1 MARAE
6 SAAPLPGG
14 AAGAGPPGL
23 PGPAGRPE
31 DGLRRAIVGTAGHI
45 DHGKT
50 SLVLALTGID
60 CDRWAEEKA
69 RGITIDLGFAH
80 LTEAGVQLGFVDVP
94 GHERFLHNA
103 LAGLGGIRVMLL
115 VIAADEGVKPQTR
128 EHLAI
133 CSLLGIPAAVVAL
146 TKSDLATPDLLEL
159 AELEA
164 GELLASTPFAGA
176 PVLRVSSVTGE
187 GISELK
193 AALLELGARHAVA
206 AQPGLVARLPIDRA
220 FHLHGLGAVV
230 TGTLAGGAVSAGDA
244 LELLPAEAGV
254 DGPLRVR
261 SIQVHGQPREQALAG
276 ERTSLQVTGAPL
288 AALRRGL
295 QLGAPGAFA
304 ATTRLLVRL
313 TALADAPAPLAGFA
327 AVRLHLHS
335 AEALGRLRT
344 LRAPKPAAP
353 PDGGGDAGDGSGD
366 GGGGGEGGSG
376 GSSAAGAAIAPGATG
391 LVEIRLQTP
400 VVAARGDRVIVRRP
414 SPAATLGGGVVLDP
428 WWRRHRGTQL
438 GAALAALDGSLE
450 EALAFWTSE
459 AGERGM
465 DAAAAGRRLGVPAA
479 SAAAALAGLTAKAR
493 VVEVPEG
500 PGHGRRWIAPAAVA
514 RVTERARRVVR
525 EYFERDR
532 LADGMPKAEAARRIL
547 RGRAVDL
554 AAVYFA
560 WLEAAKVLAV
570 EGDKVMLPGRR
581 AQLSGEESALAAAV
595 VERFERAGLAPP
607 APGEVRQDLN
617 AKPQILEGVMKHLVS
632 RGRLVRLPGGLMI
645 AATAMAELRRE
656 LEHTAWER
664 FSVPQFK
671 ERFGLTRK
679 WAIPLLEQLDAIGA
693 TRRAGDDRIVVRRPA
708 SPAAPAAPE
717 APAAPQDT
725 AKEVR

>member
-1 MARAE
+1 VPRAE
-6 SAAPLPGG
+6 AAAVPPRGGPPAADTVHSAGG
-14 AAGAGPPGL
+14 AGSEQRPG
-23 PGPAGRPE
+23 

-164 GELLASTPFAGA
+164 GELLAATPFAGA
-176 PVLRVSSVTGE
+176 PVVRVSSITGA
-187 GISELK
+187 GIPELK
-193 AALLELGARHAVA
+193 AALVALGARHAVA

-220 FHLHGLGAVV
+220 FHLRGLGTVV
-230 TGTLAGGAVSAGDA
+230 TGTLAGGAVRAGDEF
-244 LELLPAEAGV
+244 ELLPAEAGV
-254 DGPLRVR
+254 DGRLRVR
-261 SIQVHGQPREQALAG
+261 SIQVHGQAREQALAG

-288 AALRRGL
+288 EALRRGQ
-295 QLGAPGAFA
+295 QLGTPGAFA
-304 ATTRLLVRL
+304 PTTRLLVRL
-313 TALADAPAPLAGFA
+313 TLLAGVPAPLAGFA

-335 AEALGRLRT
+335 GEALGRLRI
-344 LRAPKPAAP
+344 LRAPPDRQAP
-353 PDGGGDAGDGSGD
+353 GET
-366 GGGGGEGGSG
+366 GGGG
-376 GSSAAGAAIAPGATG
+376 AAAIAPGETG
-391 LVEIRLQTP
+391 LVEIRLQSP
-400 VVAARGDRVIVRRP
+400 VVAVRGDRIIVRRP
-414 SPAATLGGGVVLDP
+414 SPAATLGGGLVLDP

-438 GAALAALDGSLE
+438 GAALSALDGELG
-450 EALAFWTSE
+450 EALAFWTLE
-459 AGERGM
+459 AGEPGM
-465 DAAAAGRRLGVPAA
+465 DAAAAGRRLGLPPAR
-479 SAAAALAGLTAKAR
+479 AAAALAGLTAGAR

-532 LADGMPKAEAARRIL
+532 LADGMPKAEAVRRIL
-547 RGRAVDL
+547 RGRAADL

-560 WLEAAKVLAV
+560 WLEAARVLAV
-570 EGDKVMLPGRR
+570 EGDRVTLPGRR
-581 AQLSGEESALAAAV
+581 AQLSGEESALATAV
-595 VERFERAGLAPP
+595 MERFERGGLAPP

-617 AKPQILEGVMKHLVS
+617 AKPQILEGVLRHLVT

-645 AATAMAELRRE
+645 AAAAVVELRRE
-656 LEHTAWER
+656 LECTSWER

-679 WAIPLLEQLDAIGA
+679 WAIPLLEHLDAAGA
-693 TRRAGDDRIVVRRPA
+693 TRRAGDDRIVVRSRPPA
-708 SPAAPAAPE
+708 SPPAAAPADSARE
-717 APAAPQDT
+717 
-725 AKEVR
+725 EG